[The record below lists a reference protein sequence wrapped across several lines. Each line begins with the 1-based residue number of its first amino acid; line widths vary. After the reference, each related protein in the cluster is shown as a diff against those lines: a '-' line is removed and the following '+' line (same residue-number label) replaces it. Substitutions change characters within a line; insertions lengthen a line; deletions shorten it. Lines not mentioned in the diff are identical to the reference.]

1 MKRSGGEENDGISEH
16 TQLAHPPNV
25 YVYDTQQPLMQWVH
39 TSLCHAAGVAS
50 LALHPLDARSRM
62 QVAGEGAAD
71 RSNRESCGN
80 VNTHT
85 QAVENVAQSHRC
97 DQQAAVWHGCTNTG
111 QSVAM

>member
-1 MKRSGGEENDGISEH
+1 MSDIYIYIYNEVIRMGLD
-16 TQLAHPPNV
+16 
-25 YVYDTQQPLMQWVH
+25 YDTQQPLMQNKWVH
-39 TSLCHAAGVAS
+39 ASLCHAAGVAS

-85 QAVENVAQSHRC
+85 HGVEIVVHSQRC
-97 DQQAAVWHGCTNTG
+97 DQQAAIWHDCTNTG
-111 QSVAM
+111 

>member
-1 MKRSGGEENDGISEH
+1 MSDIYIYNEGTRMGRD
-16 TQLAHPPNV
+16 
-25 YVYDTQQPLMQWVH
+25 YDTQQPLMQNKWVH
-39 TSLCHAAGVAS
+39 ASLCHAAGVAS

-85 QAVENVAQSHRC
+85 HGVENVVQSQRC
-97 DQQAAVWHGCTNTG
+97 EQQAAVWHGCTNTG

>member
-1 MKRSGGEENDGISEH
+1 MH
-16 TQLAHPPNV
+16 A
-25 YVYDTQQPLMQWVH
+25 
-39 TSLCHAAGVAS
+39 SLCHAAGVAS

-85 QAVENVAQSHRC
+85 HAVENVVQSHRC